1 MCSEVHYVDEDKRK
15 SGDAIRVWGQGGRED
30 GLSRRVLEILLAR
43 ASQAEGNRESAL
55 DRERSRNVIL
65 LVPLGTGGPE
75 DHVTQPQLPRP
86 GAG

>member
-1 MCSEVHYVDEDKRK
+1 M
-15 SGDAIRVWGQGGRED
+15 GAGGPRRRT
-30 GLSRRVLEILLAR
+30 LKRVLEILLAR